1 MNVVEVCAAA
11 LSLRGSP
18 PRRRPRRS
26 IRDYSPPRLP
36 SGKPDLQGLWSNAVV
51 TPLERP
57 ADLADKAFLTEEEAR
72 EYTARRVETTN
83 RDSRPDDAA
92 ADILLAY
99 NDFWWDSG
107 NSVVRTLRTSLIVD
121 PPNGKIPELTEAAK
135 QRVAATRPPSA
146 DGPETQGLST
156 RCIYYATAGPPML
169 PGSYNNH
176 YQLVQTD
183 DHVLIVNEMV
193 HETRIIPLDGRAFPP
208 DEIRQWR
215 GSSRGHW
222 DGDTLVVETRNRR
235 ADTPFRGSSENM
247 RLTERFT
254 RVAADVLLYEFT
266 VDDPEAFTQ
275 PWTVQIPSQRVEDEL
290 MYEYACH
297 EGNKSMSGS
306 SAAPVQRN
314 ARPRRPR
321 RAPRGSERNE
331 ESVVC
336 SGARGRGAARGRA
349 GPPLVRV
356 GVRCEPAGLLEGH
369 RDEGGVHQSALVDP
383 HRGDHPT
390 ARRPRGKSRAGRRT
404 RCSAK
409 ASTTTRCPSARR
421 SPSTVTRRATARTE

>member
-1 MNVVEVCAAA
+1 MRSLALAAVGAGSALLAMAVAGQAPVVFDP
-11 LSLRGSP
+11 G
-18 PRRRPRRS
+18 
-26 IRDYSPPRLP
+26 YSPPRLP
-36 SGKPDLQGLWSNAVV
+36 SGKPDIQGLWSNALV

-72 EYTARRVETTN
+72 AYAAKRVAEVS
-83 RDSRPDDAA
+83 RDARPDDPA

-107 NSVVRTLRTSLIVD
+107 TAGVRTLRTSLIVD
-121 PPNGKIPELTEAAK
+121 PPSGRIPELTEAARE
-135 QRVAATRPPSA
+135 RVAAAPRPSA

-176 YQLVQTD
+176 YQIVQTD

-193 HETRIIPLDGRAFPP
+193 HETRIVPLDGRPFPP
-208 DEIRQWR
+208 ADIRQWR
-215 GSSRGHW
+215 GSSRGRW

-235 ADTPFRGSSENM
+235 ADTPFRGSSANM

-275 PWTVQIPSQRVEDEL
+275 PWTVQITSQRVEDEL

-297 EGNKSMSGS
+297 EGNRSMYGIL
-306 SAAPVQRN
+306 
-314 ARPRRPR
+314 
-321 RAPRGSERNE
+321 
-331 ESVVC
+331 
-336 SGARGRGAARGRA
+336 SGARAAERQA
-349 GPPLVRV
+349 APQP
-356 GVRCEPAGLLEGH
+356 
-369 RDEGGVHQSALVDP
+369 
-383 HRGDHPT
+383 
-390 ARRPRGKSRAGRRT
+390 
-404 RCSAK
+404 
-409 ASTTTRCPSARR
+409 
-421 SPSTVTRRATARTE
+421 